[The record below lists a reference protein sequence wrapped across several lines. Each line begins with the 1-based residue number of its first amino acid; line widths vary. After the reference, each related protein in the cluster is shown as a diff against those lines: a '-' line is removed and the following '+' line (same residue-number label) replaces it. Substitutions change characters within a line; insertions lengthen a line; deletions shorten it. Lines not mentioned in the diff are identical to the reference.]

1 MINNIYILIW
11 LFIFIF
17 WYIISSMNKWDHYLQ
32 NIFIN
37 KNPENCSL
45 CFYEFNYPNALKY
58 KNFTR
63 NISEFNAKI
72 KEIQNPQ
79 LEMDD
84 KNFDLVV
91 VFGSIY
97 MLGLVFKDFQDFFA
111 AQNPD

>member
-1 MINNIYILIW
+1 
-11 LFIFIF
+11 
-17 WYIISSMNKWDHYLQ
+17 
-32 NIFIN
+32 
-37 KNPENCSL
+37 
-45 CFYEFNYPNALKY
+45 LKH
-58 KNFTR
+58 NFTGLHYVDHNDSLHFVNR
-63 NISEFNAKI
+63 FVNEKI
-72 KEIQNPQ
+72 KEIQNTQ